1 MTCVAGVRLAEPA
14 GLRAELLALA
24 PSPPAIAA
32 RAGEVLVGEWA
43 GELADA
49 GVSPDTFYTATSGFA
64 RELWLWVAGERRWQP
79 TAESLFARAVR
90 RAGA

>member
-1 MTCVAGVRLAEPA
+1 MVCLSAVRLAEPA
-14 GLRAELLALA
+14 GLRAELLSLA
-24 PSPPAIAA
+24 PSPPAMAA
-32 RAGEVLVGEWA
+32 RAGEVLVREWA

-49 GVSPDTFYTATSGFA
+49 GVSAGTFHSATSGFA

-90 RAGA
+90 RAAA